1 MVLVRG
7 LAALAAV
14 ALIGVTAALGCSGLS
29 ESDSDQRCTA
39 EQQSKTACF
48 DSNVYQRCVSCY
60 ESCGDDCQPQEV
72 CPEQY
77 LCPGDTLLDA
87 GSDAL

>member
-1 MVLVRG
+1 MVLGRG

-14 ALIGVTAALGCSGLS
+14 ALIGVTAALGCSGLNA
-29 ESDSDQRCTA
+29 SDSNQRCTA

-48 DSNVYQRCVSCY
+48 DDNVFASCVSCY
-60 ESCGDDCQPQEV
+60 ESCGDSCQPQET

-77 LCPGDTLLDA
+77 LCPGDTPVDA